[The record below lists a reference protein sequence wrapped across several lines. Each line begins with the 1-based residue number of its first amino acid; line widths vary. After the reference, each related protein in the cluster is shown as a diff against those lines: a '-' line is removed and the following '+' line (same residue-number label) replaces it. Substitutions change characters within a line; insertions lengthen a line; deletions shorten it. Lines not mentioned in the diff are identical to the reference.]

1 MGGNVLGGAA
11 SGAATGTAIMP
22 GWGTAIGAVAGG
34 LMGAM
39 QDDGSGATDEQA
51 NGAGNA
57 AGAYN
62 QYAGQALNYLN
73 NGYGAARND
82 IRTNYAQAQNEGAPY
97 SFAGLNA
104 LDMLQQGIGMKTV
117 NGGSFALKQALTSN
131 QKIQDFGR
139 LYQMA
144 VASDPGAAAANPNG
158 LDNTHMSSAI
168 WQDPKYAND
177 LGHTITSLATQI
189 SQNGGPKNEA
199 QKQFITQ
206 YQAMGGSAGMT
217 GGQFLSQNNITEQQL
232 TPQQQNLVTQYNNG
246 TLNDSASYDPNQ
258 AVKSFLDTPEYR
270 LLFDQGGST
279 TDPNATVLDRF
290 RADPGYQ
297 FSVDQGVKARDASAA
312 AKGMLLSGNQLTA
325 LTDYG
330 QGMANQQFNGYR
342 DRLANTYGNYLNR
355 LGVVSGQGA
364 QFASNNQNIL
374 TGQGNNLSNLSTGLA
389 NQQANVLTNQGDVNA
404 NSILAASNARSSG
417 YATAAAANNQGL
429 GNMMGSLPGLLSNL
443 NIGGK
448 GSAPVT
454 DYSATGG
461 RMPQFDTSSWY

>member
-206 YQAMGGSAGMT
+206 YQAMGGS
-217 GGQFLSQNNITEQQL
+217 
-232 TPQQQNLVTQYNNG
+232 
-246 TLNDSASYDPNQ
+246 
-258 AVKSFLDTPEYR
+258 
-270 LLFDQGGST
+270 
-279 TDPNATVLDRF
+279 
-290 RADPGYQ
+290 
-297 FSVDQGVKARDASAA
+297 
-312 AKGMLLSGNQLTA
+312 
-325 LTDYG
+325 
-330 QGMANQQFNGYR
+330 
-342 DRLANTYGNYLNR
+342 LA
-355 LGVVSGQGA
+355 
-364 QFASNNQNIL
+364 
-374 TGQGNNLSNLSTGLA
+374 
-389 NQQANVLTNQGDVNA
+389 
-404 NSILAASNARSSG
+404 
-417 YATAAAANNQGL
+417 
-429 GNMMGSLPGLLSNL
+429 
-443 NIGGK
+443 
-448 GSAPVT
+448 
-454 DYSATGG
+454 
-461 RMPQFDTSSWY
+461 